1 MSALIK
7 SALIKSALTMSA
19 RILTL
24 RRLTRLAG
32 LVVGLALSAGS
43 AAGAQTIVNNDEER
57 PDPWVINGCTIGPK
71 AQCAGADLRHADL
84 KNANLNGADLKGAN
98 LARADLRHADLRGAR
113 LDGAN
118 LGGALL
124 QIAFMQGLKA
134 RNASFIGAN
143 LDHAR
148 MAGADVSGSDFTVA
162 NLEMVQAKRAQF
174 VGAKLI
180 NTDMQEA
187 KFYEVNLTG
196 ATMDG
201 AKIRFAI
208 FQDAWMPD
216 CKGCPIHWQTDKP
229 VWETYPTAAVPRANL
244 PDDEP
249 PSGLSKEN
257 QGGASSSRFRSVWPS
272 SRPRARAMRW
282 WTTASGRP
290 SQSAGCWR
298 RNTRGS
304 VATTSS
310 RRCWRRRASRGA
322 SPPRPTCS
330 RSRSRR
336 SSATRAMARS
346 S

>member
-1 MSALIK
+1 
-7 SALIKSALTMSA
+7 MSA
-19 RILTL
+19 RAIPFVLHRASRSR
-24 RRLTRLAG
+24 RRLPRLAG
-32 LVVGLALSAGS
+32 LVLGMALAAGS

-71 AQCAGADLRHADL
+71 AQCAGVDLRHAEL
-84 KNANLNGADLKGAN
+84 KNANLNGADLTGAN

-118 LGGALL
+118 LSGAQL

-134 RNASFIGAN
+134 KNASFIGAN

-148 MAGADVSGSDFTVA
+148 MSGADFTGSDFTVA

-187 KFYEVNLTG
+187 KFYEVNLTD
-196 ATMDG
+196 AVMDG

-229 VWETYPTAAVPRANL
+229 VWETYPEAAVPSANRL
-244 PDDEP
+244 EEVPDSTKDD
-249 PSGLSKEN
+249 
-257 QGGASSSRFRSVWPS
+257 Q
-272 SRPRARAMRW
+272 
-282 WTTASGRP
+282 
-290 SQSAGCWR
+290 
-298 RNTRGS
+298 
-304 VATTSS
+304 
-310 RRCWRRRASRGA
+310 
-322 SPPRPTCS
+322 
-330 RSRSRR
+330 
-336 SSATRAMARS
+336 
-346 S
+346 